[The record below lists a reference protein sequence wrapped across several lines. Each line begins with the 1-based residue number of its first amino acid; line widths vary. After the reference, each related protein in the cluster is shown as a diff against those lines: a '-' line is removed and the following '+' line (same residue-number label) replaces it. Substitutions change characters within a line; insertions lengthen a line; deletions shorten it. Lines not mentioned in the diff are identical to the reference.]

1 MPKNRSWTDL
11 ELRTAVEQSFS
22 YRAVLIKLKL
32 VPAGGNYDQIKYRIK
47 DLRLDTSHF
56 TGQGWN
62 KGLKFNPKPAP
73 KIESLLIEGG
83 RVQSYKLKNRLY
95 IEGLKLPKCEMCGW
109 AEKSIDGRV
118 PVELDHIN
126 GDRNDNRISNLR
138 ILCPNCHSLQ
148 NTHRGKNKKVKLRLQ

>member
-11 ELRTAVEQSFS
+11 ELRTAVEQIFS

-32 VPAGGNYDQIKYRIK
+32 VPAGGNYEQIKYRIK